1 NIHNSQLSTAGGNMK
16 VSIFWK
22 ILIMLGITVVLI
34 SSGVFFFSNYFIAGS
49 LNREALQDLEKF
61 RKTVD
66 MEINAIEN
74 SMSSLSRMTS
84 LNPDI
89 VNAVMDNDTSLLQQ
103 FGKMIIDET
112 DAEFISFTDH
122 QGNVIARGHNNR
134 TGENIRDQLNVSRA
148 LAGSLSAGVES
159 GQHLSLSIRSAHPL
173 EYGNRIVGSVVMGV
187 DFRSHTFVDL
197 IKQKLGLEV
206 TVFDKETRLSTTII
220 ADGQRAVGTAMGN
233 PEVIATVLRQGDV
246 FLDQSA
252 ILGHM
257 YDTIYWPIVDVAG
270 ERVGMYFLGQPRD
283 VIENVQSGLF
293 NSILIASLII
303 GGIMVTAGV
312 FFARSLSRP
321 VKQAT
326 DFAENIAS
334 GNLDVQLKST
344 ARDEIGSL
352 VQAINKIKDN
362 IDTIIGDVV
371 KLSSEIQ
378 HGHIRAVIDVNKY
391 QGEYSRLVGDIN
403 ESSEIIA
410 RYLELVPSPV
420 MTMDED
426 YNVLWINET
435 GLKVLGKSFDQAVG
449 SKCHDLF
456 RTSDCNT
463 EKCACRQAMKSG
475 SSCSSETQAS
485 LNDCTLD
492 ISYTGVPIKDNNQN
506 IIGAIEFVTDLTE
519 IKNSQRM
526 MQSIASEATG
536 VSEIL
541 SSASEELSAQVE
553 QASRGSEEQKNRTS
567 ETATAMEEMNA
578 TVLEVAKNA
587 SRAASGA
594 DKARQHAQEGAEI
607 VSNSIESIN
616 RVDQMSHE
624 VKDSLDNLGTQ
635 AEQIGR
641 IMNVIE
647 DIADQTNLLA
657 LNAAIEAARAGDAG
671 RGFAVVADE

>member
-1 NIHNSQLSTAGGNMK
+1 MRDKTVFIINNNQIATTGGNMK

-22 ILIMLGITVVLI
+22 IVIMLGITVVLI

-66 MEINAIEN
+66 MEINAIES

-84 LNPDI
+84 MNPDI
-89 VNAVMDNDTSLLQQ
+89 VNAVMDHDTSLLQQ
-103 FGKMIIDET
+103 FGQMIIDET

-122 QGNVIARGHNNR
+122 QGNVIARGHNNQ
-134 TGENIRDQLNVSRA
+134 TGDNIRDQLNVSRA
-148 LAGSLSAGVES
+148 LSGSISAGVES

-233 PEVIATVLRQGDV
+233 PEVIATVLRQGEV

-257 YDTIYWPIVDVAG
+257 YDTIYWPIIDVAG

-293 NSILIASLII
+293 NSILVAALII
-303 GGIMVTAGV
+303 GGIMITAGV
-312 FFARSLSRP
+312 FFARSISRP

-344 ARDEIGSL
+344 ARDEIGVL
-352 VQAINKIKDN
+352 VQAVNKIKDN
-362 IDTIIGDVV
+362 IDTIIEDVV

-378 HGHIRAVIDVNKY
+378 HGHIRAIIDVNKY

-420 MTMDED
+420 MTMDKD
-426 YNVLWINET
+426 YNVLWMNKI
-435 GLKVLGKSFDQAVG
+435 GLKVLGKSLDQVVG
-449 SKCHDLF
+449 SKCHELF
-456 RTSDCNT
+456 KTSDCNT
-463 EKCACRQAMKSG
+463 ERCACRQAMKSG
-475 SSCSSETQAS
+475 NSCSSETQATPS
-485 LNDCTLD
+485 ECTLD

-526 MQSIASEATG
+526 MQSIASEATN

-587 SRAASGA
+587 SSAASGA
-594 DKARQHAQEGAEI
+594 DKAMQYAQEGAEI
-607 VSNSIESIN
+607 FSNSIESIN

-624 VKDSLDNLGTQ
+624 VKDTVD
-635 AEQIGR
+635 
-641 IMNVIE
+641 VKK
-647 DIADQTNLLA
+647 D
-657 LNAAIEAARAGDAG
+657 
-671 RGFAVVADE
+671 VASKPLFFLC